1 MQALNLFNVVL
12 LSMPPILTSQ
22 GVRELLT
29 RLRPQLLLRLPA
41 VLGPP
46 ATARELASP
55 IIARVWVDVLMTAIY
70 AFTPVYSTLGSL
82 PLWLR
87 AAAIVF
93 NPYALS
99 MEVARAVVHGAP
111 VALADVAA
119 LAALSALWFTVKL
132 MLA

>member
-1 MQALNLFNVVL
+1 M
-12 LSMPPILTSQ
+12 I
-22 GVRELLT
+22 
-29 RLRPQLLLRLPA
+29 
-41 VLGPP
+41 
-46 ATARELASP
+46 
-55 IIARVWVDVLMTAIY
+55 AIY

-99 MEVARAVVHGAP
+99 MEVARAVVLGAS

-119 LAALSALWFTVKL
+119 LAALLALWFTV
-132 MLA
+132 

>member
-12 LSMPPILTSQ
+12 LSIPPILTSQ

-46 ATARELASP
+46 ATARELASL
-55 IIARVWVDVLMTAIY
+55 IIDRVWVDVLMTAIY

-87 AAAIVF
+87 AAAIMF